1 MEILK
6 GLHVVK
12 LKKCQFLHGVKNS
25 ACRILT
31 KKAQPEILHRVKM
44 RLHSVK
50 NLSPRREVEN
60 NFRKDEEIDQ

>member
-12 LKKCQFLHGVKNS
+12 LKKWQFLHSEKNSAREVLTRETPPEVLHGVKN
-25 ACRILT
+25 C
-31 KKAQPEILHRVKM
+31 LHG
-44 RLHSVK
+44 VK

-60 NFRKDEEIDQ
+60 NFREDEEASQ